1 VRRSASACLGI
12 LEMEP
17 CRESAF
23 VSWILCFL
31 NFSSQAINLRRRL
44 NYIAEDSERQ
54 GKMRKF

>member
-1 VRRSASACLGI
+1 
-12 LEMEP
+12 MEP